1 MDIMEDLMDD
11 FGEMVDEQF
20 PQQQKTRERIKSTN
34 DSDLVTE
41 GYEGKTKTM
50 HKSKY
55 QQNRRQTE
63 GNLSFGDVRIGD
75 PNSKSKIERSKSL
88 KATSVSN
95 LSRKPPRDRITST
108 STYDLTGSVSN
119 YDNIHRSKSL
129 KESSSK
135 ASGSSGVGRSKS
147 LKGTVSSYLMS
158 KRKTDG
164 NMSFGDL
171 VSTAMK
177 SRYKTVEEAGT
188 IKKY

>member
-1 MDIMEDLMDD
+1 MDIMEDLMVD

-34 DSDLVTE
+34 EQS
-41 GYEGKTKTM
+41 YEGKTM

-147 LKGTVSSYLMS
+147 LKGSVSSYLMS
-158 KRKTDG
+158 KRKADG

>member
-34 DSDLVTE
+34 NSDLVTE
-41 GYEGKTKTM
+41 GYEGKTM

-95 LSRKPPRDRITST
+95 LLRLLEFK
-108 STYDLTGSVSN
+108 SVLAILGMEFCFLN
-119 YDNIHRSKSL
+119 F
-129 KESSSK
+129 
-135 ASGSSGVGRSKS
+135 
-147 LKGTVSSYLMS
+147 T
-158 KRKTDG
+158 
-164 NMSFGDL
+164 F
-171 VSTAMK
+171 
-177 SRYKTVEEAGT
+177 
-188 IKKY
+188 